1 MAVLVFISY
10 AHEDSA
16 LVDQL
21 CNRLSTAGLKFFRDT
36 KNISWGG
43 RISSDVQ
50 RALELAGG
58 VVVVVSPA
66 SVKSQW
72 VPYEVGY
79 ATALRK
85 PILPFLTHPSID
97 LPGYLAD
104 LRFITDLDQIETFI
118 GQVSTTGQATI
129 VGVPGEVSDAARAAA
144 LLSKVAPQMA
154 DLLSEIREDLRND
167 PTGLVME
174 FIILPTRN
182 TVSGHTKPRFVY
194 YESEHPHLQLKIDR
208 LEDMYF
214 IINMTTGDT
223 PIYRMTP
230 EFVAALRGTT

>member
-1 MAVLVFISY
+1 MLIFISY

-16 LVDQL
+16 LVDEL
-21 CNRLSTAGLKFFRDT
+21 CNRLSAAGMQFFRDT
-36 KNISWGG
+36 KEILWGG
-43 RISSDVQ
+43 SISSDVQ
-50 RALELAGG
+50 QALEQAGG

-72 VPYEVGY
+72 VPYEIGY

-104 LRFITDLDQIETFI
+104 LRFITDLDQIRTFI
-118 GQVSTTGQATI
+118 GQVSTTGQAA
-129 VGVPGEVSDAARAAA
+129 VVSVAGGVSDAARAAA
-144 LLSKVAPQMA
+144 LLSELTPQMA
-154 DLLSEIREDLRND
+154 DLLSEMRKDLRND
-167 PTGLVME
+167 KTGLVME
-174 FIILPTRN
+174 FVLLPNRN
-182 TVSGHTKPRFVY
+182 ARFGHDKPRFVY
-194 YESEHPHLQLKIDR
+194 YQSEHPHLQLKIDR
-208 LEDMYF
+208 LEDMHLV
-214 IINMTTGDT
+214 IDVTPGNA

>member
-1 MAVLVFISY
+1 MLAFVSY

-16 LVDQL
+16 LVDQI
-21 CNRLSTAGLKFFRDT
+21 CERLSSAGLQFFRDT
-36 KNISWGG
+36 KDISWGG

-50 RALELAGG
+50 QALERAGG

-72 VPYEVGY
+72 VPYEIGY

-104 LRFITDLDQIETFI
+104 LRSISDLDAIGTFI
-118 GQVSTTGQATI
+118 GQVVTTGQAA
-129 VGVPGEVSDAARAAA
+129 VVSAPGEVSDAARAAA
-144 LLSKVAPQMA
+144 LLSGIAPLMA
-154 DLLSEIREDLRND
+154 DLLSEMREDLRND
-167 PTGLVME
+167 ETGLVME
-174 FIILPTRN
+174 FVILRN
-182 TVSGHTKPRFVY
+182 RKVVFGHSKHRFVY
-194 YESEHPHLQLKIDR
+194 YESEHPNLQLKIDR
-208 LEDMYF
+208 LGDMGF
-214 IINMTTGDT
+214 VIDVNPGNA
-223 PIYRMTP
+223 PIHRMTP